1 MNGPA
6 KVMRPLIIGLLA
18 ALSLAAQASEPMTFD
33 DPQQEERFRQLTT
46 ELRCLV
52 CQNQTLSDSDAL
64 LAQDLR
70 REIHGMIMAGRTD
83 AEIKEF
89 MVARYGDF
97 VLYRPPVQ
105 SNTLLLWATPL
116 LLLLIGAAIIVRSVR
131 RRSALLEAEE
141 AAQGKTAERGEP

>member
-1 MNGPA
+1 MTRLLFFA
-6 KVMRPLIIGLLA
+6 LCLLIA
-18 ALSLAAQASEPMTFD
+18 VALSASEPLTFD
-33 DPQQEERFRQLTT
+33 DPGDEERFKALTT

-52 CQNQTLSDSDAL
+52 CQNQTLSDSDAP

-70 REIHGMIMAGRTD
+70 REIHGMINAGRSD

-105 SNTLLLWATPL
+105 SNTLLLWAAPL
-116 LLLLIGAAIIVRSVR
+116 ILLAIGAVVVARSVR
-131 RRSALLEAEE
+131 RRSALLDAEDV
-141 AAQGKTAERGEP
+141 AEGES

>member
-1 MNGPA
+1 VKALRLFGFA
-6 KVMRPLIIGLLA
+6 ILA
-18 ALSLAAQASEPMTFD
+18 ALCCAAQASEPMTFD
-33 DPQQEERFRQLTT
+33 DPAQEERFRELTT

-70 REIHGMIMAGRTD
+70 REIHGMIVAGRTD

-105 SNTLLLWATPL
+105 SNTLLLWAAPL
-116 LLLLIGAAIIVRSVR
+116 ILLLIGATIIVRSVR
-131 RRSALLEAEE
+131 RRSALLEAQE
-141 AAQGKTAERGEP
+141 AAANKSATRVEP